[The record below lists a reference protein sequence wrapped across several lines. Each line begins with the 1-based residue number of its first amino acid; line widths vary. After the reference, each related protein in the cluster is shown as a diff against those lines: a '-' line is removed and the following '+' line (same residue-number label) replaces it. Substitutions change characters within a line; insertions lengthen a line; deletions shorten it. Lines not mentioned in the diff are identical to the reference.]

1 MSRRLNLGLLIAGL
15 LLCGAGLGLLS
26 TVLPR
31 GASAQ
36 TDEEELYE
44 EEGLSEDEAALEEAQ
59 PVLDEVQP
67 AQTEDPGEVPGPV
80 TEGTPLEEETL
91 PAALPEPVSAPAASP
106 PVAVPDDGSGA
117 PDAVPALAPAADGEP
132 VASSPAMSEEE
143 FLEEEAG
150 ISQEERIRGE
160 EEPQPGY
167 EVLGPDDEVY
177 AGEEGVVSGGETMEL
192 ETAMQEAEKI
202 PSILTTLEE
211 CKRVALMND
220 KRVQVALKQIAYE
233 KFKVQE
239 SERPFLP
246 GLKGTWE
253 RQEGDAASTSGGP
266 DTGFTTLKYGLE
278 GQYELFSGG
287 KLIYTLKQN
296 KNNLEVAK
304 KKYYAARQ
312 EIIFKT
318 EKAYYTLVK
327 SQMVFEV
334 QADLSKAAESALTF
348 SREAYRQ
355 GLNSYHEFLN
365 VQSQTDQTY
374 YQLLANQQ
382 EITLAEL
389 GLRQACGI
397 GPNIGIQIDAVLT
410 FTDFNFNYSLDEC
423 LELAFKNRP
432 DLAVSELTTLS
443 DLFGIKIALAEA
455 YPKIVL
461 TGTLGKN
468 GQNQEGQPFELKD
481 EWTAKVE
488 AGWAIGA
495 NTSKY
500 SYEKKKSPGTQVGG
514 PTDNTKSSG
523 THKAELALFDKFEN
537 LSNVAKAQTQQ
548 ATTEAD
554 LAELRDKVANEV
566 EENYFNYQKAMTQV
580 TASLSRIKFK
590 EKDLEVNRAKHMMDE
605 VPLSTVLT
613 AEVTLGEERV
623 TYVKALS
630 DYYIAIS
637 GLFKAMGL
645 AK

>member
-1 MSRRLNLGLLIAGL
+1 MSRRLNLGLIIAGL
-15 LLCGAGLGLLS
+15 LLSGAGLGLLS
-26 TVLPR
+26 TFQVR

-36 TDEEELYE
+36 TEEEELYE
-44 EEGLSEDEAALEEAQ
+44 EEGLSEDEGPYEEAA
-59 PVLDEVQP
+59 PVSEAQP
-67 AQTEDPGEVPGPV
+67 AQTAVPSKTPKPEPETEEPIPGQAIMPV
-80 TEGTPLEEETL
+80 AAPAPRAGGGTPQEG
-91 PAALPEPVSAPAASP
+91 PSPEPQAAPASGEASTT
-106 PVAVPDDGSGA
+106 
-117 PDAVPALAPAADGEP
+117 
-132 VASSPAMSEEE
+132 SSSLSEEE

-160 EEPQPGY
+160 GEPERGY
-167 EVLGPDDEVY
+167 EVMGPDELGAVT
-177 AGEEGVVSGGETMEL
+177 GEAAPSPTGELREL

-233 KFKVQE
+233 QFKVQE

-266 DTGFTTLKYGLE
+266 DTGFTTLKYAVE
-278 GQYELFSGG
+278 SEYTIFSGG

-304 KKYYAARQ
+304 KKYHAARQ
-312 EIIFKT
+312 EAIFKT

-389 GLRQACGI
+389 GLRQACNI
-397 GPNIGIQIDAVLT
+397 GPSIGIQIDAVLT

-423 LELAFKNRP
+423 LELAFQNRP
-432 DLAVSELTTLS
+432 DLAVNELTNLS

-455 YPKIVL
+455 YPKVVL
-461 TGTLGKN
+461 TGTVGKN
-468 GQNQEGQPFELKD
+468 GQNQQGQPFELKD
-481 EWTAKVE
+481 EWTMKVE

-537 LSNVAKAQTQQ
+537 LSNLAKAQTQQ

-554 LAELRDKVANEV
+554 LAELRDKIANEV

-580 TASLSRIKFK
+580 TASLSKIKYK

-613 AEVTLGEERV
+613 SEVALGEERV